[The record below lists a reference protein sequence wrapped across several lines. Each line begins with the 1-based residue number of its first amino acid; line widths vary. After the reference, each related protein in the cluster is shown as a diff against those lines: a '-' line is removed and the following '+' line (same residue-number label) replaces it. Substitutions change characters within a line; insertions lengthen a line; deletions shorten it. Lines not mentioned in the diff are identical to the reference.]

1 MARTKKKSIIKSKKQ
16 ANYILQRIYRI
27 FIHMS
32 REGDLYFKFSS
43 KMHCF
48 GKVDW
53 ENNDSVGITIHP
65 DREESLIGTII
76 HECLHLLYEK
86 AEKGE
91 TEKQFE
97 NRILQMEREMM
108 YWLSDLQKRNLF
120 IRVARLMK

>member
-1 MARTKKKSIIKSKKQ
+1 MARTKKKSIIKNKKQ
-16 ANYILQRIYRI
+16 ADYILQRIYRA
-27 FIHMS
+27 FRSMS
-32 REGDLYFKFSS
+32 KEGELCFKFSS
-43 KMHCF
+43 KISGF
-48 GKVDW
+48 GKIDW
-53 ENNDSVGITIHP
+53 ENDGTVGITVHP
-65 DREESLIGTII
+65 DREESTIGTII

-97 NRILQMEREMM
+97 NRILQMECDMK